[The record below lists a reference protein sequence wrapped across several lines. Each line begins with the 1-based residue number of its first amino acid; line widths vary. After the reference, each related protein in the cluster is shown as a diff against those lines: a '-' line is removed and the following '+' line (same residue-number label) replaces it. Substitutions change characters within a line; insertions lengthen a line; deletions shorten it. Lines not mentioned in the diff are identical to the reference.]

1 MSSLKLLNNYISY
14 FLSCYEADNRAFGVI
29 NFFSSKYENHYI
41 IKEEELTNNKYPIQF
56 IPEKHAKNCLQ
67 TLELFK
73 NDKELI
79 YSSLFCVGKRK
90 SFQKKAISIVAPLF
104 FYDASIKQKENE
116 YYLRLNH
123 ESRRLNTAFVKSLQ
137 FKTSFD
143 FFYTELELLLKKNLY
158 IDFSFISAFKVLL
171 EKHVSNLKEEVLL
184 FPNLKTQTFLK
195 NQLQQQKEIEQ
206 FTLFPAAG
214 IFISSKSNNNDAV
227 VNELTKLAKSN
238 NFSKGLEAFFSD
250 KEESSIDNVLEIKIP
265 ALLNNAQKQIIRNA
279 NHYSKSVIF
288 GPPGTGKTYT
298 ISGIAQD
305 FISRGKSVLIVS
317 KTAQSLNVIEKK
329 LTEFK
334 LGNFISKI
342 GGKYYRRRI
351 LSHLKKISNGF
362 YHKKNTNSLLLKKRR
377 NTYFDKL
384 KYLEREFLNKIEKDN
399 KRVERLFSDS
409 LIDKAISEI
418 DLNWFRDNNFSE
430 NKLIQEYFET
440 LSYFEKYADYYL
452 HDFLLENINEYSNSH
467 RKDLIKL
474 INIFETEEK
483 ALKNQQLESINFDA
497 LLHFLPIWLVK
508 IDEISLGIPLQKNLF
523 DIVIIDEATQCDIAS
538 CLPVFQRAK
547 SIVVAGDTNQ
557 LRHISFLS
565 VSQLLGFQK
574 KFSIPNNASFNYRK
588 KSLLDFVLEK
598 TSENKQITLLDEHY
612 RSLPEIIDFSNK
624 TIYHSSL
631 RIMTQTPYNSRKKA
645 VFLELI
651 NGKQNSKGVNEEEA
665 FAIIKRLKIIIKE
678 QVDLSKNNVSSI
690 GILCPFRE
698 QTNFLTKKIKE
709 TIYLEDIK
717 KHQIQLGTPYHFQGE
732 EKDIMLLSFVVDN
745 DSHHASLNYLNK
757 DDVFNVAITRARY
770 QQYLFVSIN
779 PKVLKEDTLFANYLS
794 SFSEKE
800 ALKTEEVISDS
811 FSDEVIQYLQKQDCH
826 TFLGFNIAGLFIDI
840 LVEVNQQYFGI
851 DLIGYPGDFKEAF
864 SLERYKIM
872 HRVGIPIMPISF
884 ISWNRESNYVKG
896 VLIKQIKKFS
906 EIV

>member
-1 MSSLKLLNNYISY
+1 LI
-14 FLSCYEADNRAFGVI
+14 VI
-29 NFFSSKYENHYI
+29 WS
-41 IKEEELTNNKYPIQF
+41 
-56 IPEKHAKNCLQ
+56 
-67 TLELFK
+67 TLELE
-73 NDKELI
+73 D
-79 YSSLFCVGKRK
+79 
-90 SFQKKAISIVAPLF
+90 
-104 FYDASIKQKENE
+104 
-116 YYLRLNH
+116 
-123 ESRRLNTAFVKSLQ
+123 
-137 FKTSFD
+137 
-143 FFYTELELLLKKNLY
+143 
-158 IDFSFISAFKVLL
+158 
-171 EKHVSNLKEEVLL
+171 
-184 FPNLKTQTFLK
+184 
-195 NQLQQQKEIEQ
+195 
-206 FTLFPAAG
+206 
-214 IFISSKSNNNDAV
+214 
-227 VNELTKLAKSN
+227 
-238 NFSKGLEAFFSD
+238 
-250 KEESSIDNVLEIKIP
+250 
-265 ALLNNAQKQIIRNA
+265 
-279 NHYSKSVIF
+279 
-288 GPPGTGKTYT
+288 
-298 ISGIAQD
+298 
-305 FISRGKSVLIVS
+305 
-317 KTAQSLNVIEKK
+317 
-329 LTEFK
+329 
-334 LGNFISKI
+334 
-342 GGKYYRRRI
+342 
-351 LSHLKKISNGF
+351 
-362 YHKKNTNSLLLKKRR
+362 
-377 NTYFDKL
+377 
-384 KYLEREFLNKIEKDN
+384 
-399 KRVERLFSDS
+399 
-409 LIDKAISEI
+409 
-418 DLNWFRDNNFSE
+418 
-430 NKLIQEYFET
+430 
-440 LSYFEKYADYYL
+440 
-452 HDFLLENINEYSNSH
+452 
-467 RKDLIKL
+467 
-474 INIFETEEK
+474 IFEIEEK

-508 IDEISLGIPLQKNLF
+508 IDEISLGVPLQKNLF

-709 TIYLEDIK
+709 TISLEDIK

-800 ALKTEEVISDS
+800 
-811 FSDEVIQYLQKQDCH
+811 
-826 TFLGFNIAGLFIDI
+826 
-840 LVEVNQQYFGI
+840 QYFGI